1 MVIYVT
7 IFEKS
12 LLYCIC
18 IVRKEGVMDFNDVL
32 KKRRSIRKFK
42 EQPVDRAVLLDLVEK
57 ASLAPSASNLQ
68 AWRFCI
74 VDDPAL
80 VRKVDMF
87 SPGLS
92 GKPPVI
98 IAICS
103 DYGYAEQK
111 TSGSNYKVY
120 GCIMDASMAAENLM
134 LAAVEA
140 GLGTCAIKS
149 YNDAAVRKL
158 LQLPEHLHLEILISV
173 GYPEMEPKMPK
184 RKGTDEIV
192 FFNTWEEKTD
202 E

>member
-1 MVIYVT
+1 ME
-7 IFEKS
+7 FSE
-12 LLYCIC
+12 
-18 IVRKEGVMDFNDVL
+18 VL

-42 EQPVDRAVLLDLVEK
+42 DRQVSREVLLELVEA

-87 SPGLS
+87 SPGIS

-103 DYGYAEQK
+103 DYGYAEKK
-111 TSGSNYKVY
+111 TSGTNYKAY

-134 LAAVEA
+134 LAAVEK

-158 LQLPEHLHLEILISV
+158 LKLPETLHLEILITV
-173 GYPEMEPKMPK
+173 GYPDMDPKQPA
-184 RKGTDEIV
+184 RKGLDEIA
-192 FFNTWEEKTD
+192 FFNTWEEKRD

>member
-1 MVIYVT
+1 MEFQEV
-7 IFEKS
+7 
-12 LLYCIC
+12 LL
-18 IVRKEGVMDFNDVL
+18 N
-32 KKRRSIRKFK
+32 RRSIRKFQ
-42 EQPVDRAVLLDLVEK
+42 ERPVEREVLVRLVEQ
-57 ASLAPSASNLQ
+57 ASYAPSASNLQ
-68 AWRFCI
+68 AWKFCI
-74 VDDPAL
+74 IDDPAL

-98 IAICS
+98 IVICS

-111 TSGSNYKVY
+111 TTGSNYKVY

-158 LQLPEHLHLEILISV
+158 LKLPESIHIELLISV
-173 GYPEMEPKMPK
+173 GYPEVLPNMPK
-184 RKGTDEIV
+184 RKGTEEIV
-192 FFNTWEEKTD
+192 FFNEWTE
-202 E
+202 

>member
-1 MVIYVT
+1 MK
-7 IFEKS
+7 FDE
-12 LLYCIC
+12 
-18 IVRKEGVMDFNDVL
+18 VL
-32 KKRRSIRKFK
+32 VKRRSIRKFTD
-42 EQPVDRAVLLDLVEK
+42 QPVDRETVLQLIEK
-57 ASLAPSASNLQ
+57 ATLAPSASNLQ
-68 AWRFCI
+68 AWKFCI
-74 VDDPAL
+74 VDDPGL

-103 DYGYAEQK
+103 DYGYAAAK
-111 TSGSNYKVY
+111 TSGENYKKY

-158 LQLPEHLHLEILISV
+158 LKLPETIHIEILITL
-173 GYPEMEPKMPK
+173 GHPEVESQMPK
-184 RKGTDEIV
+184 RKPLDEVV
-192 FFNTWEEKTD
+192 FFNTWEEQ
-202 E
+202 

>member
-1 MVIYVT
+1 
-7 IFEKS
+7 
-12 LLYCIC
+12 
-18 IVRKEGVMDFNDVL
+18 MDFNEVV

-42 EQPVDRAVLLDLVEK
+42 DKPVERTLLLELVEK

-68 AWRFCI
+68 AWKFCI

-98 IAICS
+98 IAVCS
-103 DYGYAEQK
+103 DYGYAEAK

-158 LQLPEHLHLEILISV
+158 LKLPEHLHLELLISV
-173 GYPEMEPKMPK
+173 GYPSDEPKMPK
-184 RKGTDEIV
+184 RKSREEIV
-192 FFNTWEEKTD
+192 FFNGWEERAD

>member
-1 MVIYVT
+1 ME
-7 IFEKS
+7 FCE
-12 LLYCIC
+12 
-18 IVRKEGVMDFNDVL
+18 VL
-32 KKRRSIRKFK
+32 SARRSIRKFK
-42 EQPVDRAVLLDLVEK
+42 EQQVSRQTLLELVQQ
-57 ASLAPSASNLQ
+57 ATLAPSASNLQ

-74 VDDPAL
+74 IDDPVL

-98 IAICS
+98 IAVCS
-103 DYGYAEQK
+103 DYGYAAQK
-111 TSGSNYKVY
+111 TSGTNYKAY

-134 LAAVEA
+134 LAAVEK

-158 LQLPEHLHLEILISV
+158 LKLPETLHLELLISV
-173 GYPEMEPKMPK
+173 GYPDADPQMPR
-184 RKGTDEIV
+184 RKGLDEV
-192 FFNTWEEKTD
+192 AFFNAWEETAD

>member
-1 MVIYVT
+1 
-7 IFEKS
+7 
-12 LLYCIC
+12 
-18 IVRKEGVMDFNDVL
+18 MDFNEVV
-32 KKRRSIRKFK
+32 KKRRSIRSFTD
-42 EQPVDRAVLLDLVEK
+42 QPVDRELLLALVEK

-92 GKPPVI
+92 GRPPVI
-98 IAICS
+98 IAVCS
-103 DYGYAEQK
+103 DYGYAEAK
-111 TSGSNYKVY
+111 ASGSNYKTY

-158 LQLPEHLHLEILISV
+158 LKLPEHLHLELLISV
-173 GYPEMEPKMPK
+173 GYPAHEPKMPK
-184 RKGTDEIV
+184 RKEYDEIV
-192 FFNTWEEKTD
+192 FFNGWEDKAD

>member
-1 MVIYVT
+1 ME
-7 IFEKS
+7 F
-12 LLYCIC
+12 
-18 IVRKEGVMDFNDVL
+18 KEVL
-32 KKRRSIRKFK
+32 MKRRSIRKFTEK
-42 EQPVDRAVLLDLVEK
+42 PVERELLLELVEK
-57 ASLAPSASNLQ
+57 ASMAPSASNLQ

-74 VDDPAL
+74 VDDPEL

-103 DYGYAEQK
+103 DYGYAESK
-111 TSGSNYKVY
+111 TAGSNYKVY

-134 LAAVEA
+134 LAAADA

-158 LQLPEHLHLEILISV
+158 LKLPETMHLEILISI
-173 GYPEMEPKMPK
+173 GYPEVEPKMPK
-184 RKGTDEIV
+184 RKTIDEIV
-192 FFNTWEEKTD
+192 FFNSWEEK
-202 E
+202 

>member
-1 MVIYVT
+1 M
-7 IFEKS
+7 E
-12 LLYCIC
+12 
-18 IVRKEGVMDFNDVL
+18 FNEVL
-32 KKRRSIRKFK
+32 MRRRSIRKFTEK
-42 EQPVDRAVLLDLVEK
+42 PVERELLLELVEK
-57 ASLAPSASNLQ
+57 ASMAPSASNLQ

-74 VDDPAL
+74 IDDPEL

-103 DYGYAEQK
+103 DYAYAESK

-134 LAAVEA
+134 LAAADA

-158 LQLPEHLHLEILISV
+158 LKLPETMHLEILITV
-173 GYPEMEPKMPK
+173 GYPENEPNCPK
-184 RKGTDEIV
+184 RKGLDEIA
-192 FFNTWEEKTD
+192 FFNTWEEK
-202 E
+202 

>member
-1 MVIYVT
+1 ME
-7 IFEKS
+7 FCE
-12 LLYCIC
+12 
-18 IVRKEGVMDFNDVL
+18 VL
-32 KKRRSIRKFK
+32 KSRRSIRKFK
-42 EQPVDRAVLLDLVEK
+42 ENPVSREVLLELVEQ
-57 ASLAPSASNLQ
+57 AALAPSASNLQ

-74 VDDPAL
+74 IDDPAL

-87 SPGLS
+87 SPGIS

-103 DYGYAEQK
+103 DYGYAAQK
-111 TSGSNYKVY
+111 TSGTNYKAY

-134 LAAVEA
+134 LAAVEK

-158 LQLPEHLHLEILISV
+158 LNLPETIHLELRITI
-173 GYPEMEPKMPK
+173 GYPDADPKMPI
-184 RKGTDEIV
+184 RKGLDEIA
-192 FFNTWEEKTD
+192 FFNTWEASVD

>member
-1 MVIYVT
+1 M
-7 IFEKS
+7 E
-12 LLYCIC
+12 
-18 IVRKEGVMDFNDVL
+18 FNEVL
-32 KKRRSIRKFK
+32 MNRRSIRKFK
-42 EQPVDRAVLLDLVEK
+42 EQPIERDILLRLVEK
-57 ASLAPSASNLQ
+57 ASMAPSASNLQ

-74 VDDPAL
+74 IDDPVL

-98 IAICS
+98 IAVCS
-103 DYGYAEQK
+103 DYAYAEQK

-134 LAAVEA
+134 LAAVEE

-158 LQLPEHLHLEILISV
+158 LKLPEHMHLEILISV
-173 GYPEMEPKMPK
+173 GYPDADPKMPK
-184 RKGTDEIV
+184 RKGTDEVV
-192 FFNTWEEKTD
+192 FFNTWEEKVN

>member
-1 MVIYVT
+1 M
-7 IFEKS
+7 E
-12 LLYCIC
+12 
-18 IVRKEGVMDFNDVL
+18 FNEVL
-32 KKRRSIRKFK
+32 RKRRSIRKFT
-42 EQPVDRAVLLDLVEK
+42 EQPVDRALLLGLVEK

-92 GKPPVI
+92 GRPPVI
-98 IAICS
+98 IAVCS
-103 DYGYAEQK
+103 DYGYAEAK
-111 TSGSNYKVY
+111 TSSSNYKDY

-134 LAAVEA
+134 LAAAEA

-149 YNDAAVRKL
+149 YNNAAVRKL
-158 LQLPEHLHLEILISV
+158 LKLPGHLHLELLISV
-173 GYPEMEPKMPK
+173 GYAADEPKMPR

-192 FFNTWEEKTD
+192 FFNEWEAGAD
-202 E
+202 EQGKNV